1 MIMIRDVPYTDIVQL
16 VIYCNLQDEYSLT
29 EAENLGQ
36 QPCKD
41 NQCNTL
47 SNWHYRIIIL
57 MIIIVP
63 WLIYKYINTL
73 INFWSWVFDKAK
85 LDG

>member
-16 VIYCNLQDEYSLT
+16 VVYRNLQDEYSLT
-29 EAENLGQ
+29 EAENL
-36 QPCKD
+36 PCKD

-63 WLIYKYINTL
+63 WLVYKYINTL
-73 INFWSWVFDKAK
+73 INFWSWVVDKAK